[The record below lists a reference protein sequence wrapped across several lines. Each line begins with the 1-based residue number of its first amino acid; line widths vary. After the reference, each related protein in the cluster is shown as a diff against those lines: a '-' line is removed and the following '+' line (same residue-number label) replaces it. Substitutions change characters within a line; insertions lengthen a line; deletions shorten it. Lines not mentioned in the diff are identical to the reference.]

1 MAFDFPQI
9 AAVMSK
15 HGLQELFGRSDEPG
29 AAGRRR
35 QAKRLRAALEELGP
49 TYAKLGQVLSTLAR
63 RQFFK

>member
-1 MAFDFPQI
+1 LARGAQI

-49 TYAKLGQVLSTLAR
+49 T
-63 RQFFK
+63 